1 MQAFVHACSHACT
14 RMCRENKTEKVAMFK
29 GFMAVPYKDEK
40 AMMEAVATHGP
51 IAISYDAGDITMKC
65 VRA

>member
-1 MQAFVHACSHACT
+1 
-14 RMCRENKTEKVAMFK
+14 MCRENKTEKVAMFK